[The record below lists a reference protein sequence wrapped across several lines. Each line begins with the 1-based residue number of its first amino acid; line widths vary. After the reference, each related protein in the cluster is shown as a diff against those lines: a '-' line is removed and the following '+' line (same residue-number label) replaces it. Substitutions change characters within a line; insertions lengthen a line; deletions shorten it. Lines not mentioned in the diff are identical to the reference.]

1 MLKAL
6 QRFFE
11 ETIRPREGTDASA
24 GEEAALRRATAA
36 LLVEM
41 MRADFTI
48 DDRERAHVRALLV
61 EHFGLDEQSARQLM
75 ALAEAEV
82 AEASDL
88 FGFTRL
94 VDRACSPEE
103 KIRILELLWE
113 VAWADGRLDKYEEY
127 LVRKLADLLHVRH
140 ADMMQAKHRVLDRL
154 GPGRQEDG

>member
-1 MLKAL
+1 MLSAL
-6 QRFFE
+6 RKFFDE
-11 ETIRPREGTDASA
+11 AIRPAETAADAEAREGAV
-24 GEEAALRRATAA
+24 RRATAA

-41 MRADFTI
+41 MRADFSI
-48 DDRERAHVRALLV
+48 DPAERAHVLELLV
-61 EHFGLDEQSARQLM
+61 SHFDLDVPTAERLM

-82 AEASDL
+82 AEANDL

-154 GPGRQEDG
+154 GPGRREGI

>member
-1 MLKAL
+1 M
-6 QRFFE
+6 R
-11 ETIRPREGTDASA
+11 D
-24 GEEAALRRATAA
+24 
-36 LLVEM
+36 LLVSYFDLDVPT
-41 MRADFTI
+41 A
-48 DDRERAHVRALLV
+48 ER
-61 EHFGLDEQSARQLM
+61 LM

-82 AEASDL
+82 AEANDL

-113 VAWADGRLDKYEEY
+113 AAFADGRLDKYEEY

-154 GPGRQEDG
+154 GSGRGEGA